1 MLISRSGGTCL
12 IHATSLPL
20 TKPPTPLSADIICE
34 CSPKGESKRLETAWG
49 ECNAHCADR
58 LKALREHL
66 NVWREY
72 KENRD
77 YIQYT

>member
-1 MLISRSGGTCL
+1 M
-12 IHATSLPL
+12 
-20 TKPPTPLSADIICE
+20 PPQ
-34 CSPKGESKRLETAWG
+34 GESKRLETAWG

-77 YIQYT
+77 YIQYTCN